1 MPRVTAIVPT
11 SQRPALLE
19 RAVRS
24 IAAQHVAPAEVLVVH
39 DGPESDLSAVHA
51 AVRRS
56 GCARVTVIVNGRSP
70 GPSGARNHG
79 VAHARGEWLAFL
91 DDDDE
96 WLPAYLQTVG
106 ERIQARGL
114 DVVCTDLVYRYDDG
128 SERPGKPACP
138 ALTTELFLTRNPGLI
153 GSNLVVRHAVF
164 TDVGGFEES
173 LRCAEDVDLGI
184 RLSLRAGMRY
194 APIRRRLVRHYQHG
208 GRRICM
214 PAGDAVRS
222 GIRRFY
228 ELHAHRMTAAQRV
241 EFGCHVRRLWGID
254 ERGNLVPTVP
264 TVMP

>member
-1 MPRVTAIVPT
+1 MLRVTAIVPT
-11 SQRPALLE
+11 RQRPVLLE
-19 RAVRS
+19 RALRS
-24 IAAQHVAPAEVLVVH
+24 IAAQHVCPDEVLVVH
-39 DGPESDLSAVHA
+39 DGPVSDLA
-51 AVRRS
+51 AVYAAVS
-56 GCARVTVIVNGRSP
+56 GSSCARVTVIANSRLP
-70 GPSGARNHG
+70 GPSGARNSG
-79 VAHARGEWLAFL
+79 AAQACGEWLAFL

-96 WLPAYLQTVG
+96 WLPAYLQTVRD
-106 ERIQARGL
+106 RIQVRGL

-164 TDVGGFEES
+164 AAVGGFDES
-173 LRCAEDVDLGI
+173 LQCAGDMDLGI
-184 RLSLRAGMRY
+184 RLSLHVGVRY

-214 PAGDAVRS
+214 PGGDAVRS

-228 ELHAHRMTAAQRV
+228 ELHAHRMTPAQRD

-254 ERGNLVPTVP
+254 ERGNLVV
-264 TVMP
+264 